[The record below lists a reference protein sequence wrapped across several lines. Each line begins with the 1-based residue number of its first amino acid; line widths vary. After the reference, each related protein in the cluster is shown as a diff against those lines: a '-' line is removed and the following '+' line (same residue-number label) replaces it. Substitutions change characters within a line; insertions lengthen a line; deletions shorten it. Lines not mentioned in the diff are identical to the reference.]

1 MLDPI
6 RVQVLQLDLIV
17 VQQTPEEWVGRN
29 HESALMEGRE
39 GDDVAVGRC
48 RRILTVGHK
57 PLCRIGPPVEKTTL
71 DEALHA
77 RMGNIRAVPRIH
89 GGWRRLRRSKDGGRE
104 AEAIDLGLW
113 QWIRK
118 HGRFEQR

>member
-17 VQQTPEEWVGRN
+17 VQQTSKEWVGRN
-29 HESALMEGRE
+29 RKSMLVEECE

-48 RRILTVGHK
+48 RRILTAK
-57 PLCRIGPPVEKTTL
+57 QEPLYHVGPPTEKTML

-77 RMGNIRAVPRIH
+77 RMGDIRAIP
-89 GGWRRLRRSKDGGRE
+89 
-104 AEAIDLGLW
+104 
-113 QWIRK
+113 
-118 HGRFEQR
+118 